1 MLLAAKSSQRELER
15 HEDDKVDVF
24 CRNTG
29 IKAGTMQVS
38 DGPSHLLLSVSFF
51 SSFHLPDSMRHF
63 DRAALFIEACLKY
76 GVMEANDS
84 SNILFENPLLLHVT
98 SMHLIVGSFTVKV
111 NLDALQSTSSSISHF
126 PISQ

>member
-1 MLLAAKSSQRELER
+1 ML
-15 HEDDKVDVF
+15 
-24 CRNTG
+24 
-29 IKAGTMQVS
+29 VS

-98 SMHLIVGSFTVKV
+98 KYAPDSSFTVKV